1 MHPTAKPAEDLFH
14 CKSPVENVISSF
26 SGYFREE
33 NQPLNQEQREQAAA
47 HQKPC
52 LQVNMT

>member
-33 NQPLNQEQREQAAA
+33 NQPLNQEQESWRQRIKSFAY
-47 HQKPC
+47 K
-52 LQVNMT
+52 

>member
-14 CKSPVENVISSF
+14 CKSPFENVISSF

-33 NQPLNQEQREQAAA
+33 NQPLNQEQESRRQRIKSFAY
-47 HQKPC
+47 K
-52 LQVNMT
+52 